1 MAHRVTRR
9 QFISSSAAALALG
22 VGASGVAP
30 RASAA
35 VDPVDLGV
43 LRAGSGGAAGGRIVG
58 LIDAHAHLAA
68 SKAFGGTMRCGSPI
82 GPIQEALAGCEAHAG
97 LGTGA
102 LLEAI
107 VGGGDLAA
115 GRDGWPTFRTWPTYN
130 SELHEQAYY
139 RFVER
144 AWRGGLRVINALLV
158 SNRVIAELY
167 SGMSKRIDEMDE
179 VRVQHRFVHRMQDYI
194 DRECGGPG
202 KGWFRIARTPRGC
215 TDRRRRREARGGA
228 RRGELGAVRRAHRR
242 RSSAM
247 HRGRRGSRSRRD
259 GLLGINNLFPVH
271 KFDNAFGGT
280 RFDPGVT
287 GIAINIGNRL
297 STGRFWRAEPAGDGP
312 ADHSVEFAADDFARL
327 LRSVPALRGWAS
339 PSTRRVRSATSADS
353 PTSDAGSSPE

>member
-202 KGWFRIARTPRGC
+202 KGWFRIARTPADVRTVAADGKLAVVLGVENSELFGGRIVDGRPQCTADDVDRGL
-215 TDRRRRREARGGA
+215 DEM
-228 RRGELGAVRRAHRR
+228 V
-242 RSSAM
+242 S
-247 HRGRRGSRSRRD
+247 
-259 GLLGINNLFPVH
+259 LGINNLFPVH

-327 LRSVPALRGWAS
+327 LRSVPALRGVGV